1 MIAVGGLTQ
10 SLEPAEW
17 SSRGHWVDISTM
29 AEGVRSTY
37 VEGEEHPLI
46 DPQPDKFP
54 RDPWAVWSGTSF
66 AAPQVAGAVA
76 EVAQRQGVSPRA
88 ALDRLLAG
96 GREVPNYGRA
106 VRILPRT

>member
-1 MIAVGGLTQ
+1 MVAVGGLTQ
-10 SLEPAEW
+10 SLEPADW
-17 SSRGHWVDISTM
+17 SSRGDWVDISTM
-29 AEGVRSTY
+29 GEGVRSTY
-37 VEGEEHPLI
+37 VKGQEHPRI

-88 ALDRLLAG
+88 AFDRLAG